1 MSNYICDGCKEQI
14 PPQKARMH
22 CQTCPDYD
30 TCTNCYVLGVVTSN
44 HTAQHPITLV
54 RNSGV
59 SDPPTQSNP
68 GNGPGQRSFSAQ
80 PSQQPKDYGPGQNP
94 FTVWTPLFNADSTP
108 GPDFVTMMQQF
119 FGCLDPSRTGY
130 LTPEAYSSFMEVQG
144 FPTVQIVC
152 TSLQS
157 LTAHVNYS
165 TFPRRRSIPC
175 PFSYSLR
182 GREPSWEN

>member
-30 TCTNCYVLGVVTSN
+30 TCTNCYVLGVVTDN

-59 SDPPTQSNP
+59 SDPPAQSNS
-68 GNGPGQRSFSAQ
+68 GNGSGQRSFSAQ
-80 PSQQPKDYGPGQNP
+80 PSQQHNNYGPGQNP

-144 FPTVQIVC
+144 FPTQQIVC
-152 TSLQS
+152 MSSVTNCSCELRYFPSTSLYPMS
-157 LTAHVNYS
+157 FRLLTQGKRAQ
-165 TFPRRRSIPC
+165 
-175 PFSYSLR
+175 L
-182 GREPSWEN
+182 GK